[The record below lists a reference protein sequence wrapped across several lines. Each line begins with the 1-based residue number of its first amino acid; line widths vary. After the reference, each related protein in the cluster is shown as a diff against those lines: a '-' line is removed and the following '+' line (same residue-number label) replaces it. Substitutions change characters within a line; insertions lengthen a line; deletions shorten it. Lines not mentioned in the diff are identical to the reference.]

1 MPVYVDESG
10 GVSAGAMTM
19 AGVEI
24 SEDNADRLLHRFRA
38 VTGLRGE
45 LKGSRIDLVQR
56 ALFFELLERFN
67 GRARILVASPV
78 TLQSPGHFSDF
89 DVYVGLLKQ
98 LVEDWLPETG
108 GCASFIVDE
117 GRYSALV
124 LEQVRLDIT
133 ALLANCGAARMENS
147 ARTPGIQIADV
158 IANSYY
164 NLAIHSGRSH
174 RIAAIVEPFVQAHI
188 LRSRPL
194 THVESQAS
202 KNPAALGAAGL
213 MKHET
218 GLTGQP
224 S

>member
-1 MPVYVDESG
+1 MPIYVDESG
-10 GVSAGAMTM
+10 GLSSGAMTM

-24 SEDNADRLLHRFRA
+24 AEEDADRLLHRFCT

-67 GRARILVASPV
+67 GRARICV
-78 TLQSPGHFSDF
+78 QSSELIDPAARPSDF
-89 DVYVGLLKQ
+89 ELYVALLKQ

-108 GCASFIVDE
+108 GCANFIVDE
-117 GRYSALV
+117 GRYDALV
-124 LEQVRLDIT
+124 LEQVRLDVT
-133 ALLANCGAARMENS
+133 ALLANCGTARMQNS

-164 NLAIHSGRSH
+164 NLAIQSGRSH
-174 RIAAIVEPFVQAHI
+174 RIAAIVDPFVRSHV

-194 THVESQAS
+194 GHIAHQAIEL
-202 KNPAALGAAGL
+202 PVRAATTIGNGEAGQVL
-213 MKHET
+213 QA
-218 GLTGQP
+218 G
-224 S
+224 